1 MIFGDSHSRCSFFFN
16 IPQIQDQFHADL
28 RYDNRFFVTRVYTVS
43 IFFDKVGA
51 KPLTFASDQLTKMI
65 DIGTPPKSLPRGNME
80 EERSPEKKREKAEKA
95 VNSNEM
101 LR

>member
-28 RYDNRFFVTRVYTVS
+28 RYDNRFYVTRVYTVS

-65 DIGTPPKSLPRGNME
+65 DIGTPP
-80 EERSPEKKREKAEKA
+80 
-95 VNSNEM
+95 
-101 LR
+101 